1 MIKQIKNLKGI
12 ILGIFLLLSFISV
25 AKVKVNIDGTV
36 NIDFGKSRDRD
47 RDRNGNGNNYWD
59 NNYDN
64 VYNSV
69 GDITDSQYLLKPFV
83 LNGKGYSILK
93 QNGRLYILQVEFRN
107 GNVNRAEKETIYNA
121 RVFSSNCLAISG
133 DNRYCLTVT
142 IEGSPAL
149 WDRERGS
156 VKYTGRW
163 LKPNNSYYDYNYD
176 YDYYYNNSNQDWF
189 EW

>member
-47 RDRNGNGNNYWD
+47 RNGNGNNYWD

-64 VYNSV
+64 GYNSV

-83 LNGKGYSILK
+83 LNRKGYSVLK
-93 QNGRLYILQVEFRN
+93 QNGQLYILQVEFRN
-107 GNVNRAEKETIYNA
+107 GNVNRAEKETIYDTKI
-121 RVFSSNCLAISG
+121 FSSNCLAINR
-133 DNRYCLTVT
+133 DNRYCLTITV
-142 IEGSPAL
+142 EGSPAL
-149 WDRERGS
+149 WDRQQGRI
-156 VKYTGRW
+156 KYVGRW
-163 LKPNNSYYDYNYD
+163 LKPNTYYDYNYD
-176 YDYYYNNSNQDWF
+176 YDYYNNNQHWF